1 MSRIS
6 TPVMSP
12 NGSRSRMHRNGRRYT
27 PSESASRSNRQ
38 PETNPTLGTKLV
50 MDDPYGRSLNHKFTG
65 NAVQIESPYHDTN
78 PCLAFGTNKPS
89 GRTERD
95 KADSRAFHA
104 LDAAPRLGAL

>member
-1 MSRIS
+1 
-6 TPVMSP
+6 
-12 NGSRSRMHRNGRRYT
+12 
-27 PSESASRSNRQ
+27 
-38 PETNPTLGTKLV
+38 

-104 LDAAPRLGAL
+104 LDAAPRLGALLRTQSMMSYVEEPGPKMPLKPSFSS